1 MPSSA
6 SSQAPERVLVE
17 PQHQDWRGMEA
28 HVIMV
33 CRDRARGEAA
43 RDAIKSQSKNE
54 SVDLML
60 ADLSLLTSVR
70 SLAAEFGARYSKL
83 DVLINN
89 AAVVLSSRTVTT
101 EGFEQMFATNY
112 LGPFLLTRLLI
123 PYLEAARHSRIINLT
138 APSTTRPN
146 LDDLQGERKFS
157 SLGAFRASKAAD
169 LLFTYSLARR
179 LRGRGITAN
188 AYHPGIMKTN
198 LNRTAP
204 TPIRLVAGVINLFA
218 GATPE
223 RASEGLV
230 RLATSVQFADTNG
243 QLMHGGKAI
252 TAPFIGDRDLQ
263 DSLWKASCRLARVQ
277 ETI

>member
-1 MPSSA
+1 
-6 SSQAPERVLVE
+6 
-17 PQHQDWRGMEA
+17 MEA
-28 HVIMV
+28 HVVMM

-43 RDAIKSQSKNE
+43 RDEIKSQSKNE

-60 ADLSLLTSVR
+60 ADLSLLASVHG
-70 SLAAEFGARYSKL
+70 LAAEFGAKYSKL
-83 DVLINN
+83 DVLIYN
-89 AAVVLSSRTVTT
+89 AAVVLSSRRVTP

-123 PYLEAARHSRIINLT
+123 PYLEAARPSRIINVT

-157 SLGAFRASKAAD
+157 SLGAFGASKAAD
-169 LLFTYSLARR
+169 LLFTYALARR
-179 LRGRGITAN
+179 LGRGITAN
-188 AYHPGIMKTN
+188 AYHPGIMKTS

-204 TPIRLVAGVINLFA
+204 TPIRLVAGVMNRFA

-230 RLATSVQFADTNG
+230 QLAISVQFADTNG
-243 QLMHGGKAI
+243 
-252 TAPFIGDRDLQ
+252 
-263 DSLWKASCRLARVQ
+263 
-277 ETI
+277 